1 MKNHKPNRLPACSL
15 TYWIRKKMTHKLHNC
30 EEQTQISTFLMLN
43 VSKNGTIC
51 VYVWKKKNKQKR
63 HKRFKFHIS
72 HFVIDLVNIF
82 PSKRCVRGSYKKLD
96 MITNTYLNLMWMARI
111 FLTLSVVS
119 SYARSGSCNHW
130 TPITEHK
137 RPILSNLKWRRWGTL
152 KFAHREK
159 SSCSWRYIC
168 LSLFYSFM
176 VNNNQFSPS
185 AICYL
190 RLTLTVYWKHFSDNK
205 PSSILRSRSKYS
217 DVK

>member
-1 MKNHKPNRLPACSL
+1 
-15 TYWIRKKMTHKLHNC
+15 MTKLRNC

-51 VYVWKKKNKQKR
+51 VSVRKNKQKI
-63 HKRFKFHIS
+63 HIS

-82 PSKRCVRGSYKKLD
+82 PSKRCVRGSFKNLD

-119 SYARSGSCNHW
+119 SYARSGSCNQW

-137 RPILSNLKWRRWGTL
+137 RPILSTLKWRRWGTL

-159 SSCSWRYIC
+159 SSCSWRYIWIS
-168 LSLFYSFM
+168 LSLFYSFL
-176 VNNNQFSPS
+176 VNNNQFTPS
-185 AICYL
+185 TIRYL
-190 RLTLTVYWKHFSDNK
+190 RLNLTVYWKHFSDNK
-205 PSSILRSRSKYS
+205 PSSILRPRSKYL